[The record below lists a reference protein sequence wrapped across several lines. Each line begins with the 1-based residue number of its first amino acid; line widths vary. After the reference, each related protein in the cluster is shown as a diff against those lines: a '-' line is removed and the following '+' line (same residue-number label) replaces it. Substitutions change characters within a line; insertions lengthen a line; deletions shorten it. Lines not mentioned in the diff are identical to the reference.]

1 MLHFPEPKEV
11 LGNSKSIGSFID
23 FWYRCRKLIIKVW
36 SVGLKSF
43 WVNTNIFYTHDF
55 FTNGLYLG
63 HLSTFFIPFCMQPFV
78 LLRDSCC
85 TCGVFLFSFG
95 YIFEHHFADCNKS
108 VFCKIVYTIVVLYMV
123 RHKMFWTRKR
133 NNFSTL
139 GANHI
144 QFDFCARSCQRKSI
158 GQFYVEQ

>member
-1 MLHFPEPKEV
+1 MIGRVKIFLGEHKYFFHTWFFYQRFILGTSVDLFHTV
-11 LGNSKSIGSFID
+11 L
-23 FWYRCRKLIIKVW
+23 YW
-36 SVGLKSF
+36 SVC
-43 WVNTNIFYTHDF
+43 NH
-55 FTNGLYLG
+55 
-63 HLSTFFIPFCMQPFV
+63 
-78 LLRDSCC
+78 SCNLEIRVVQ
-85 TCGVFLFSFG
+85 CGVFLFSFG
-95 YIFEHHFADCNKS
+95 NIFEHHFADCNKS

-158 GQFYVEQ
+158 GQFCLTIL

>member
-1 MLHFPEPKEV
+1 MQKTDHKRLIGRVKIFLGEHKYLFHTWFFYQRFILGTSVDLFHTV
-11 LGNSKSIGSFID
+11 L
-23 FWYRCRKLIIKVW
+23 YW
-36 SVGLKSF
+36 SVC
-43 WVNTNIFYTHDF
+43 NH
-55 FTNGLYLG
+55 
-63 HLSTFFIPFCMQPFV
+63 
-78 LLRDSCC
+78 SCNLEIRVVQ
-85 TCGVFLFSFG
+85 CGVFLFSFG